1 MIHSIKSKKYPYIVQ
16 RMLSAV
22 YRTVPVIFLDK
33 SKGVKELNDEG
44 SLQLKE
50 INIVCPNAFNN
61 GVLTE
66 KAKEILIKIISNY
79 SVKTKFKMCIVFGE
93 SDCLY
98 CDPDGTKS
106 FYPEPPS
113 GGVSI

>member
-1 MIHSIKSKKYPYIVQ
+1 MIHSIKSKKYPYVVQ

-22 YRTVPVIFLDK
+22 YRTVPVIFLDE
-33 SKGVKELNDEG
+33 SNGVKESNYEN

-50 INIVCPNAFNN
+50 VNIVCPNAFNN

-66 KAKEILIKIISNY
+66 KAKAILVKIISDY

-98 CDPDGTKS
+98 CDPDGSKS
-106 FYPEPPS
+106 ISIEKPR
-113 GGVSI
+113 GGIRA